1 MRVHSFPPI
10 ADARA
15 ELLIL
20 GSMPGKASLRAGQYY
35 AFPRNAFWPIIEAL
49 FGIAAGQDYAT
60 RCARLR
66 QQRIALWD
74 VLKSCTRTS
83 SLDSDIDESTIVAND
98 LPAFLAAHRGV
109 RAICFNGSMA
119 EKSFDRYVLPA
130 LGGAAA
136 AIPRLRLPSTS
147 PANASFSFAQKL
159 DRWRVIARPPLLE
172 QRSRSG

>member
-49 FGIAAGQDYAT
+49 FGIDAGKDYAT
-60 RCARLR
+60 RCAGLR

-74 VLKSCTRTS
+74 VLKTCTRSS
-83 SLDSDIDESTIVAND
+83 SLDSDIDESSVVPND
-98 LPAFLAAHRGV
+98 LPGFLARHRAI
-109 RAICFNGSMA
+109 RAICFNGTMA
-119 EKSFDRYVLPA
+119 EKSFERHVLPV
-130 LGGAAA
+130 LDGAAA

-159 DRWRVIARPPLLE
+159 ECWRVIARPPALLH
-172 QRSRSG
+172 RTLTG

>member
-35 AFPRNAFWPIIEAL
+35 AFARNAFWPIIEDL
-49 FGIAAGQDYAT
+49 FGIAAAQDYAT
-60 RCARLR
+60 RCTQLR
-66 QQRIALWD
+66 RQRIALWD
-74 VLKSCTRTS
+74 VLKTCTRAS

-98 LPAFLAAHRGV
+98 LQGFLATHRGI
-109 RAICFNGSMA
+109 RAIYFNGSMA

-130 LGGAAA
+130 LRGTAAE
-136 AIPRLRLPSTS
+136 IPRLRLPSTS

-159 DRWRVIARPPLLE
+159 ERWRVIARPPLFE
-172 QRSRSG
+172 RRSRSG